1 MKKIIVAI
9 SLFLLLPTGFLSA
22 QVATGVDSLV
32 FRLAPSCDS
41 TLVGKSVFSILPQ
54 SVSVS
59 QSQAIS
65 SALESHIAGQTPGM
79 DGYRVRIYFANNQ
92 NSRTESENAAKDF
105 MRDFP
110 GIMAYRNYQN
120 PFFKVTVGD
129 FRTKSEALSLLS
141 RVKGK
146 YPAAF
151 IVRERINYP
160 PLDRENEV
168 VVDTVRV
175 IR

>member
-1 MKKIIVAI
+1 MRKTIATI
-9 SLFLLLPTGFLSA
+9 FLLLLSSACLLRA
-22 QVATGVDSLV
+22 QVATSVDSV
-32 FRLAPSCDS
+32 IFRLAPACDS
-41 TLVGKSVFSILPQ
+41 SLVGKSVFSIMPEG
-54 SVSVS
+54 VNVS
-59 QSQAIS
+59 QSQAIE
-65 SALESHIAGQTPGM
+65 SALESRISSQVQGV

-141 RVKGK
+141 RVKGQ

-160 PLDRENEV
+160 PLEKENEV
-168 VVDTVRV
+168 IIET
-175 IR
+175 IRSID